1 MTSQPANLAA
11 SIHQRLLNLSKTQ
24 GVDFNLLLARFA
36 IERFLYRLASS
47 PFSEQ
52 FILKGAMLLQ
62 VWLPEA
68 GRPTRDLDL
77 LGFGSLS
84 ASRLREIF
92 AAVCNQSVEP
102 DGVEFLSASLIVRS
116 IRDQDEYGGQRVT
129 LTANLGSA
137 NLHIQI
143 DVGLGD
149 QPTPPAEWIEY
160 PVLLDLPRPRVR
172 AYRPETAIAEKLH
185 AMVVLDLQNS
195 RMKDFFDLFRLAQTH
210 GFAGELLVAAVS
222 DTFARRQTPIPV
234 EPTAF
239 TAEFAK
245 HPSKVAQWNA
255 FRKKSG
261 LLPIDEDFVA
271 VVEMIA
277 QFLEPVIE
285 AARNESQLLMTWPP
299 GGPWLDRAFGEE

>member
-1 MTSQPANLAA
+1 M
-11 SIHQRLLNLSKTQ
+11 
-24 GVDFNLLLARFA
+24 
-36 IERFLYRLASS
+36 
-47 PFSEQ
+47 
-52 FILKGAMLLQ
+52 
-62 VWLPEA
+62 
-68 GRPTRDLDL
+68 
-77 LGFGSLS
+77 
-84 ASRLREIF
+84 
-92 AAVCNQSVEP
+92 
-102 DGVEFLSASLIVRS
+102 
-116 IRDQDEYGGQRVT
+116 T

-143 DVGLGD
+143 NIELGD

-160 PVLLDLPRPRVR
+160 PVLLPVCHDPRCR

-239 TAEFAK
+239 IAEFAK

-277 QFLEPVIE
+277 QFLEPVMK
-285 AARNESQLLMTWPP
+285 AARNE
-299 GGPWLDRAFGEE
+299 FGNSL